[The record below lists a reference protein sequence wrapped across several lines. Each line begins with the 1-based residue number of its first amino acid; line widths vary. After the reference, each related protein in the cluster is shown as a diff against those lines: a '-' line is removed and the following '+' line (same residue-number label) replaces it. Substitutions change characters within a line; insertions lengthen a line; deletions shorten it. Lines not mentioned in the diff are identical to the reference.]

1 MSTLNILQL
10 KRRLYLRTL
19 ISLVVIGAL
28 VALTI
33 ALPLYHE
40 LQQRNEHEVEFI
52 LDAKSTAIQQY
63 LSKIL
68 SVSEQIGSRTQ
79 IRRKLEDYNAGRVS
93 LDELDSYST
102 PKLADALGSTK
113 DALGLIRLDARHQ
126 QVLSLGSLPG
136 TDWRADWLMG
146 LDLDAKTLHLGQPLK
161 LGGHLVLVVISPLLA
176 KDASRIGTDI
186 LLFNSQPLAELIQD
200 YKGMGQS
207 GEVMLL
213 HADAGQYQPLFA
225 SRHPF
230 SAQAMAPALVD
241 FMQGRFPPISSDHP
255 SCPDCVLSI
264 RTLER
269 SPWLLMLRIKTAE
282 LNSLIRM
289 ATTQVLW
296 VAAIILLLGMLAIY
310 LLTAPLLR
318 SLYQEFKAR
327 NEALESLKASEQ
339 QLLLDIKQRLAAEAE
354 VRTLNAELEERVQQR
369 TQELSHALENAEA
382 ANRAKSIFLANMSH
396 ELRTPLNA
404 ILGFSSLLKRHLSL
418 GPDQAENLEII
429 ESSGEHLLGLI
440 NQVLDMAKIEAGQM
454 QLRPTIIDL
463 RETLQGLGQ
472 MLRLKAL
479 DKGLVFNIQLDEGLE
494 RFIEIDAEK
503 LRQIFINI
511 VNNAIKYTKE
521 GQVQVRVSSKAE
533 QDWLRLYFE
542 VEDTGPGITTED
554 LPHIFE
560 AFVQSGATANI
571 EGTGLG
577 LGLSR
582 KFAQLLGGD
591 IRVRSELGKG
601 SVFCVDLQ
609 ARKGL
614 AEQMEPRASRVR
626 VTGLAPGQASPRV
639 LVVDDVLFNR
649 RLLRKL
655 LEDVGL
661 EVEEAENGQQAV
673 ELFQR
678 WRPDIIW
685 MDIRMPV
692 MNGYEASRAIKAM
705 PGGERA
711 VILAVTASVF
721 AEEREQVLE
730 AGCDE
735 LILKPYRETEI
746 FAAMSRHAGLH
757 FVEEQLEPPPQDRPQ
772 LEQQQ
777 LQGAVAALPSDVRAL
792 LADAL
797 QLGETQPI
805 MDAIAQVEGLN
816 QALGRALKS
825 MASSYRFLDIDALL
839 G

>member
-1 MSTLNILQL
+1 MPTLNILQL
-10 KRRLYLRTL
+10 KRHLYLRTL

-28 VALTI
+28 VAATI

-40 LQQRNEHEVEFI
+40 LQQRNEHEVAFI
-52 LDAKSTAIQQY
+52 LDAKYSAIQQY

-68 SVSEQIGSRTQ
+68 GISEQIGSRTQ
-79 IRRKLEDYNAGRVS
+79 IRRKLEDYNAGQVS
-93 LDELDSYST
+93 LEELDAYST

-113 DALGLIRLDARHQ
+113 DAIGIIRLDAKHRP
-126 QVLSLGSLPG
+126 VLSFGSVP
-136 TDWRADWLMG
+136 DADWLKG
-146 LDLDAKTLHLGQPLK
+146 LNLNVKRLRLDQSLMLEGRLA
-161 LGGHLVLVVISPLLA
+161 LVVIAPLLA
-176 KDASRIGTDI
+176 KDASLIGTDI
-186 LLFNSQPLAELIQD
+186 LLFNSQPLAELVQD
-200 YKGMGQS
+200 YKGMGKT
-207 GEVMLL
+207 GEIMLL
-213 HADAGQYQPLFA
+213 HDRDGYRPLFP

-230 SAQAMAPALVD
+230 DVQTMAPVLAD
-241 FMQGRFPPISSDHP
+241 FMQGRFPAISSNHP
-255 SCPDCVLSI
+255 SCLDSVLSI
-264 RTLER
+264 RALEQ
-269 SPWLLMLRIKTAE
+269 SPWLLMLRMQTAE

-339 QLLLDIKQRLAAEAE
+339 QLLQDIEQRLTAEAE
-354 VRTLNAELEERVQQR
+354 VRSLNAELEERVRQR

-382 ANRAKSIFLANMSH
+382 ANRAKSVFLANMSH

-454 QLRPTIIDL
+454 QPRPSVIDI
-463 RETLQGLGQ
+463 RETFQGLGQ
-472 MLRLKAL
+472 MLRLKAA
-479 DKGLVFNIQLDEGLE
+479 DKGLIFSIRFAEDLE
-494 RFIEIDAEK
+494 CCIETDAEK

-511 VNNAIKYTKE
+511 VNNAIKYTPE
-521 GQVQVRVSSKAE
+521 GHVWVWVASRPVQDQLE
-533 QDWLRLYFE
+533 LYFE
-542 VEDTGPGITTED
+542 VKDSGLGIAPED
-554 LPHIFE
+554 LPHIFD
-560 AFVQSGATANI
+560 AFVQSGATAAI

-591 IRVRSELGKG
+591 IQVQTELGKG
-601 SVFCVDLQ
+601 SVFSCTLRV
-609 ARKGL
+609 RKAL
-614 AEQMEPRASRVR
+614 AEQREPEASRVR
-626 VTGLAPGQASPRV
+626 ITGLAPDQASPRV

-661 EVEEAENGQQAV
+661 EVEEAENGQRAI
-673 ELFQR
+673 ELFQS
-678 WRPDIIW
+678 WQPDIIW

-692 MNGYEASRAIKAM
+692 MNGYDASRAIKAM
-705 PGGERA
+705 PGGA
-711 VILAVTASVF
+711 QVVILAVTASVF

-730 AGCDE
+730 AGCDD
-735 LILKPYRETEI
+735 LIFKPYREAEI
-746 FAAMSRHAGLH
+746 FAAMSQHAGLR
-757 FVEEQLEPPPQDRPQ
+757 FIEEEVVRPLQDRPP

-777 LQGAVAALPSDVRAL
+777 LQDEVRRLPSDIKAL
-792 LADAL
+792 LADTL
-797 QLGETQPI
+797 QRGETQPI
-805 MDAIAQVEGLN
+805 MEAIAQVEGLN
-816 QALGRALKS
+816 QALGLALKS
-825 MASSYRFLDIDALL
+825 MALSYRFLDIEDLL